1 MTHLLLA
8 ALISVIST
16 SPAPAQVAK
25 PNFAG
30 TWSLDVAKSDFGPM
44 PAPESIVHVIEHNE
58 PNIKITTTQK
68 SQAGETTNTRMLTT
82 DGKETTSKIK
92 MAGAEQDVKTTAK
105 WDGKTLALVATF
117 DAEGATI
124 ALRDTWTLS
133 DDGKVL
139 TIVRTAK
146 TPQGDFAAKTVYNK
160 Q

>member
-16 SPAPAQVAK
+16 SPAPAQDAK

-68 SQAGETTNTRMLTT
+68 NVVA
-82 DGKETTSKIK
+82 
-92 MAGAEQDVKTTAK
+92 A
-105 WDGKTLALVATF
+105 DGKTRTVTTVGTNAQGQQVNNVA
-117 DAEGATI
+117 
-124 ALRDTWTLS
+124 
-133 DDGKVL
+133 
-139 TIVRTAK
+139 
-146 TPQGDFAAKTVYNK
+146 VYERK
-160 Q
+160 